1 LQGYHVIAHPLR
13 GRFCAYAAPAAAW
26 LEEETKEG
34 LALEADLEAGEI
46 SHATKFAKHASY
58 RKRRSR

>member
-1 LQGYHVIAHPLR
+1 MWKLR
-13 GRFCAYAAPAAAW
+13 GSISGGAGSHCLCRSGSGLAGR
-26 LEEETKEG
+26 ETQEG
-34 LALEADLEAGEI
+34 LALEADLEAGEL